1 MSSSALEHNFSS
13 RLKRDLEFVAEKL
26 ENWIRAEHKW
36 YFDATLVQRL
46 QQLLELLKHEVQ
58 RLEAGKVYVVIVLM
72 GGTGVGKSTLLNAL
86 AGQSIARTGLLRPTT
101 RQVLAYIHA
110 SLPGDIL
117 PAQLLEQAVR
127 HDQDILHNK
136 VIVDAPDLDSKE
148 TENYRRLRGILP
160 YADIVL
166 YIGSPEKYHDRIG
179 WELFREFSGRKAFAF
194 VLNRWDECV
203 GREQTGQRPDL
214 DWLRDLEQE
223 GYEHPLLFRTSARYW
238 TSSEKLT
245 TAVPPAGDQFQELR
259 QWLEAELGEKELLAI
274 REKNLVETLRN
285 CAEHLEQLL
294 LGLTSV
300 NFPSLEQAWK
310 AVLERA
316 IQQFIERCEAY
327 FYQQQKRLDDYLREQ
342 ATKQI
347 PGWLANVVKWW
358 RGWNISRASS
368 PPDPSI
374 PSYLT
379 THLTD
384 LVSDLLPSL
393 GNTYLGHWGEHLTN
407 QLLEHA
413 ANHLLPATLL
423 EESLRQIS
431 PGDWNGFW
439 KEQLREALRHAHQGV
454 WQGHGWRSCLHRA
467 VKWMPGRLSWLAG
480 FLGLSVLL
488 YRMFFAA
495 APYHPGFGDVLYF
508 LVPWFLVEVLSY
520 LLAYRLSPHDWR
532 EFTSRVIQGLRR
544 GASAGLWQIYGSQL
558 SRIESDHNNEVNAL
572 KEILAQLHKVLQ
584 SIERRRQEIAAIKR
598 LYGRQLQGQ

>member
-1 MSSSALEHNFSS
+1 MSSSVLEHSFSS
-13 RLKRDLEFVAEKL
+13 RLARELELVAEKL
-26 ENWIRAEHKW
+26 EQWINAEHKW
-36 YFDATLVQRL
+36 PFDPTLVQQL
-46 QQLLELLKHEVQ
+46 QQLLGLLKHEVQ
-58 RLEAGKVYVVIVLM
+58 RLKAGKVYVVIVLM

-86 AGQSIARTGLLRPTT
+86 AGQPIARTGLLRPTT
-101 RQVLAYIHA
+101 RQVLAYIHT

-136 VIVDAPDLDSKE
+136 VIVDAPDLDSRE
-148 TENYRRLRGILP
+148 TENYRRLRSILP

-166 YIGSPEKYHDRIG
+166 YIGSSEKYHDRIG

-203 GREQTGQRPDL
+203 GREQTGERPDL
-214 DWLRDLEQE
+214 DWLRDLERE

-245 TAVPPAGDQFQELR
+245 TAVPPPGDQFQELR

-274 REKNLVETLRN
+274 REKNLVETLRK

-294 LGLTSV
+294 RGLTSI
-300 NFPSLEQAWK
+300 NLPSLEQAWK

-316 IQQFIERCEAY
+316 VQQFIERCESY

-347 PGWLANVVKWW
+347 PGWLSSIVQWW
-358 RGWNISRASS
+358 RGWRVSRAAPASDSS
-368 PPDPSI
+368 V

-384 LVSDLLPSL
+384 LVCDLLPSL
-393 GNTYLGHWGEHLTN
+393 GDSYLRHWGEHLTN
-407 QLLEHA
+407 QLLEQA
-413 ANHLLPATLL
+413 ANHGLPASFL

-454 WQGHGWRSCLHRA
+454 WQGHGWRSWLHRA

-480 FLGLSVLL
+480 FFGLSVLL

-495 APYHPGFGDVLYF
+495 APYNPGFGDVLYF

-520 LLAYRLSPHDWR
+520 FLAYRLSPHDWR
-532 EFTSRVIQGLRR
+532 DFTSHVIQGLRH
-544 GASAGLWQIYGSQL
+544 GASSALWQIYGGQL
-558 SRIESDHNNEVNAL
+558 SRVESDRNNEVNAL
-572 KEILAQLHKVLQ
+572 KQILEQLSNVLQ
-584 SIERRRQEIAAIKR
+584 SIEQRRQEIAAIKR
-598 LYGRQLQGQ
+598 LYVRQLQAK